1 MGMTIATF
9 GSARAPISS
18 GASPPPESR
27 LRLWSFRTT
36 RIISC
41 GMQTFSRWIG
51 LRRSSSSGG
60 SCRQA
65 PPQHGPPAGSSITFV
80 SHMRRHAIAAALL
93 TFAAGTSCRAMIN
106 YQSSVAPRYAA
117 ALPLQSVA
125 LDTHASLP
133 PLRVV
138 TLNLKYARQVERAI
152 YAFQSYVPLR
162 GADVIMLQEMD
173 APATQRIAAAMGMA
187 YVYYPAGV
195 HPRTHRDFGN
205 AILSRWPII
214 TDRKL
219 ILPHL
224 GRLRHGQRIATVANI
239 RVGNETVRLY
249 RRHLGPPSDMGG
261 EKRRDQARVIL
272 QDATTSP
279 LVIVVPSGRMTRAWS
294 RRFAQPK
301 SEGVPR

>member
-1 MGMTIATF
+1 M
-9 GSARAPISS
+9 
-18 GASPPPESR
+18 SR
-27 LRLWSFRTT
+27 R
-36 RIISC
+36 
-41 GMQTFSRWIG
+41 
-51 LRRSSSSGG
+51 
-60 SCRQA
+60 
-65 PPQHGPPAGSSITFV
+65 
-80 SHMRRHAIAAALL
+80 AIAAALL
-93 TFAAGTSCRAMIN
+93 PFAAGISCRAMIN
-106 YQSSVAPRYAA
+106 YQSPVAPRYSA
-117 ALPLQSVA
+117 ALPVQSVA
-125 LDTHASLP
+125 FDTHASLP

-214 TDRKL
+214 ADQKL

-239 RVGNETVRLY
+239 QVGNETVRLY
-249 RRHLGPPSDMGG
+249 CLHLGTPSDIGWA
-261 EKRRDQARVIL
+261 KRRDQARVIL
-272 QDATTSP
+272 QDAATYP
-279 LVIVVPSGRMTRAWS
+279 LVIVAGDMNSHGVGKEFRAAGFLWPTEHDS
-294 RRFAQPK
+294 FTTGIFNWDHIFLKGFGYPPQ
-301 SEGVPR
+301 EGAGVARDTLDMSDHFPVWAIATPMSVTVGAR